1 MDWQSLVAAGVAIA
15 CAFWAVWK
23 FVRPFLAG
31 SGGCSSCG
39 GQRGPSKQPFLDIEE
54 PPSH

>member
-15 CAFWAVWK
+15 CAFWAAWK
-23 FVRPFLAG
+23 FVSPFLAG

-39 GQRGPSKQPFLDIEE
+39 GQHGASKEPLLDIEQ
-54 PPSH
+54 PPPA